1 MEIPRHRSQHERAA
15 RLPLVTDSGTVTVH
29 EPLDRSRN
37 DAVLAAIR
45 QRLAASVGE
54 PEWLDDVDEGSD
66 FAWGRLYDR
75 MREADAARGL
85 VGDIRTLAERFER
98 PYPSLLRM
106 RVAVDSRLDYA
117 PGQYVTVRAHGTP
130 RAYSLANSPSE
141 DDLEFCI
148 RRVPGGK
155 LTSDLFV
162 HTDVGDRVVVRG
174 PNGEMVL
181 DDPSDR
187 DLVFMATGTG
197 VAPFKSM
204 IDYVFERGWDED
216 RHVWLFLGCGW
227 EDDLPYREAFREYD
241 LTHEGFHF
249 VPSLTRE
256 ELLTDW
262 DGETDYIQ
270 RVLLSYLEDGAIEG
284 VELPSGLAAY
294 RDAEPGRDV
303 DARIDPASV
312 ELYACGITAMVGTL
326 VAAARAVGV
335 SESHMEYEG
344 FG

>member
-1 MEIPRHRSQHERAA
+1 MEIPRHLNQHERAR
-15 RLPLVTDSGTVTVH
+15 RLPLVTDSGTVTLH
-29 EPLDRSRN
+29 ESLDRSRN
-37 DAVLAAIR
+37 KQVLAAVR
-45 QRLAASVGE
+45 DRLEESVGD
-54 PEWLDDVDEGSD
+54 PEWLDDVDRGPD
-66 FAWGRLYDR
+66 YAWGQLYDR
-75 MREADAARGL
+75 MRDAGVARGL
-85 VGDIRTLAERFER
+85 IGDIKTLAERFER

-106 RVAVDSRLDYA
+106 RVDPDTSLDYA
-117 PGQYVTVRAHGTP
+117 PGQYVTIRAHGTP

-162 HTDVGDRVVVRG
+162 HTEVGDRVVVRG

-204 IDYVFERGWDED
+204 IDYVFERGWDEG

-227 EDDLPYREAFREYD
+227 EDDLPYREAFRKYD
-241 LTHEGFHF
+241 RTQDHFHF

-262 DGETDYIQ
+262 EGETDYIQ
-270 RVLLSYLEDGAIEG
+270 RVLLTYLDDDALDG
-284 VELPSGLAAY
+284 VSLPSELAAY
-294 RDAEPGRDV
+294 RDAEPALDI
-303 DARIDPASV
+303 DARIDPADV

-335 SESHMEYEG
+335 ADEHMEYEG

>member
-1 MEIPRHRSQHERAA
+1 MEIPRHLSQHERAK

-37 DAVLAAIR
+37 HAVLAAIR
-45 QRLAASVGE
+45 ERLDASVGE
-54 PEWLDDVDEGSD
+54 PQWLDDVDEGSD
-66 FAWGRLYDR
+66 FAWGRLYGR
-75 MREADAARGL
+75 MQEAGVARGL
-85 VGDIRTLAERFER
+85 VGDVKTLAERFER

-106 RVAVDSRLDYA
+106 RVEVDSQLDYA
-117 PGQYVTVRAHGTP
+117 PGQYVTIRAHGTP
-130 RAYSLANSPSE
+130 RAYSLANSPGE
-141 DDLEFCI
+141 DGLEFCI

-162 HTDVGDRVVVRG
+162 HTEVDDRVVVRG

-204 IDYVFERGWDED
+204 IDYVFEQGWDEN
-216 RHVWLFLGCGW
+216 RHIWLFLGCGW
-227 EDDLPYREAFREYD
+227 EDDLPYREAFREHD
-241 LTHEGFHF
+241 RTHDHFHF

-270 RVLLSYLEDGAIEG
+270 RVLLSYLEDDAIEG
-284 VELPSGLAAY
+284 VDLPAQLAAY
-294 RDAEPGRDV
+294 RDAEPARDI
-303 DARIDPASV
+303 DARLDPDNV

-335 SESHMEYEG
+335 SEKHMEYEG